1 MKKVLASGFQ
11 CWGIGAEVELQITE
25 GIHIFQN
32 QVVMGYI

>member
-1 MKKVLASGFQ
+1 MKRPLTQIFSAGVA
-11 CWGIGAEVELQITE
+11 AEVELQITK